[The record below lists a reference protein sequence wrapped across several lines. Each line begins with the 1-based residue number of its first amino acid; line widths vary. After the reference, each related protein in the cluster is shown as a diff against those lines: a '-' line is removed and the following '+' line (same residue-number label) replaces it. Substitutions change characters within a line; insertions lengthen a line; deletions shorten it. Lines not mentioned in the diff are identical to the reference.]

1 MCWRYFCVRNQNSN
15 SGQAGQLTPIILRR
29 DYLKGQGTCSLGRDP
44 FLIWIMQILAYAFQ
58 LLGAILVGSP
68 TNLFLSTCMVAV
80 PVSEGRMLHGRFSQQ
95 QLSLERMGDPGTA
108 WTEPCLGQ
116 RLQLPVPDRDLGGW
130 SAYRSSMC
138 HGPVLRPRPWFMML
152 SMVLNHG
159 LWCCP
164 WFSMTISK

>member
-15 SGQAGQLTPIILRR
+15 SGQAGQLTPIILRG
-29 DYLKGQGTCSLGRDP
+29 DYLQGQGTCSLGRDP

-68 TNLFLSTCMVAV
+68 TNLFLSKCMVAV
-80 PVSEGRMLHGRFSQQ
+80 PLPEGRMLHGRFSQQ